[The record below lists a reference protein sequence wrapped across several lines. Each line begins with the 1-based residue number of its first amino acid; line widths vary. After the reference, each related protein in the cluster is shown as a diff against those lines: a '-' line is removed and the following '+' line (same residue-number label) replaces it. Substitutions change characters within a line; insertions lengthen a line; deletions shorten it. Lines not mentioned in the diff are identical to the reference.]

1 MRLVIWLPSSYQK
14 ITFNR
19 SLQSLVP
26 QQFPGIRRVGIT
38 EITFFRWRPQILR
51 PGYPS
56 GHEASNHV
64 SLANVTGKP
73 PLVHRLNGD
82 GAIVGSHVGKRRQQN
97 GEPYAAGLYG
107 WFRAAPLSA
116 RNTSIPVDANAYGD
130 FSFSAHH
137 QTRGESARDRGIPPP
152 SLSSTIPS
160 RTSDLPA
167 QASSPGDAR
176 TNPSPPC
183 RTHAPVHQR
192 ATAAP
197 LSTITNAII
206 ITPATARCRRRCP
219 APARPGRSRTQQPR
233 RGQVESREQNI
244 RHTRLN
250 SRHKSDEYPSTT
262 TFASSNPSPP
272 HPSQHQNSP
281 KTPYQQAIAQ
291 PGANKKTNPQ

>member
-1 MRLVIWLPSSYQK
+1 MTGAPNGRGRVPNLRRGGTLDVNARHMYQPA
-14 ITFNR
+14 N
-19 SLQSLVP
+19 P
-26 QQFPGIRRVGIT
+26 
-38 EITFFRWRPQILR
+38 
-51 PGYPS
+51 
-56 GHEASNHV
+56 HEYWARG
-64 SLANVTGKP
+64 TP
-73 PLVHRLNGD
+73 
-82 GAIVGSHVGKRRQQN
+82 
-97 GEPYAAGLYG
+97 
-107 WFRAAPLSA
+107 PLSA

-197 LSTITNAII
+197 LSTITNAIV

-262 TFASSNPSPP
+262 TFALLETQAP
-272 HPSQHQNSP
+272 HTRASTRIHRKPRTSKP
-281 KTPYQQAIAQ
+281 
-291 PGANKKTNPQ
+291 